1 MFLKDPGLY
10 YEIHGKGKPLV
21 LLNGIMMNTLSWA
34 EHIPLL
40 KEHYQVITYDMRDQ
54 GQSDRLE
61 EGYRIDVHAED
72 LKKLLDHLDIPAAN
86 ILGVSYGGQVALIFS
101 LKFPEMVNKLILSN
115 TAAHV
120 DQYLLSMGQM
130 WKRAAR
136 LYDGEA
142 FFDLALIPIY
152 SRSFYNHHY
161 DWLANRRGLFKDF
174 LTREWFDGFIRLAS
188 SNEKYDLRGKISD
201 IDKETL
207 LIAAQEDMITPPEQM
222 LEMHRTMKNSQFVSI
237 PDTGHA
243 AFLEKRETF
252 CTLIKGFLGF
262 GPEFAH

>member
-1 MFLKDPGLY
+1 MFLEDPGIY
-10 YEIHGKGKPLV
+10 YEVHGQGEPLV

-34 EHIPLL
+34 EHIPWL
-40 KEHYQVITYDMRDQ
+40 KDRYQVIVYDMRDQ
-54 GQSDRLE
+54 GQSARLE
-61 EGYRIDVHAED
+61 EGYDISIHAED
-72 LKKLLDHLDIPAAN
+72 LERLLRHLN
-86 ILGVSYGGQVALIFS
+86 IQKTHLLGVSYGGQVALIFS
-101 LKFPEMVNKLILSN
+101 LKFPHMVEKLVLSN
-115 TAAHV
+115 TTPYV

-161 DWLANRRGLFKDF
+161 DWLANRRQLFRDF

-188 SNEKYDLRGKISD
+188 SNEGFDLRGEISN
-201 IDKETL
+201 IEKKTL
-207 LIAAQEDMITPPEQM
+207 LIAAEEDVITPAGQM
-222 LEMHRTMKNSQFVSI
+222 LEMNRAMKNSQFVSI

-243 AFLEKRETF
+243 AFLEKMDTF
-252 CTLIKGFLGF
+252 CTLIKGFL
-262 GPEFAH
+262 